1 MIILNKYKEI
11 RDVRNLFNRVA
22 LNRITFNQ
30 STDEDYYKPIK
41 TNGPFNGNHIEYQ
54 SKGDED
60 KNLSPKEYLDM
71 IRPYLSDIIN
81 AHKTPKNLGV
91 YSSNKVREWKIQITI
106 SINFISSKVSDETH
120 NIHTKNDNI
129 ETIMG
134 SETNDIFEE
143 LRKSL
148 LQKYQEG
155 LEESLRGSEFIIDSI
170 NLLYYHLQKI
180 SLKRSH
186 R

>member
-41 TNGPFNGNHIEYQ
+41 T
-54 SKGDED
+54 
-60 KNLSPKEYLDM
+60 
-71 IRPYLSDIIN
+71 
-81 AHKTPKNLGV
+81 
-91 YSSNKVREWKIQITI
+91 
-106 SINFISSKVSDETH
+106 DETH
-120 NIHTKNDNI
+120 NMHTKSDNI